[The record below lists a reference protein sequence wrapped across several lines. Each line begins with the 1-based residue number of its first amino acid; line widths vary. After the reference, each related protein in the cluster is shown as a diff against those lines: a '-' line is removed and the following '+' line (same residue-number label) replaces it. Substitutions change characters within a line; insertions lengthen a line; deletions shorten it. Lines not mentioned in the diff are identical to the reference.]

1 MRMKLVA
8 VGRAKA
14 GPERDLCSDYLTR
27 AEAFGRQIGLNPIEL
42 VEVEGANTADE
53 GKAVLRA
60 AGNGLLILLDERSKE
75 LDSWQFV
82 TLVECHRDDGIWSWP
97 LAGPTGTG
105 PTAPGRPP
113 ERGFRPDD
121 LAAHAGSDH
130 GRRTNLPDRDNPVR
144 APLLPS
150 RQSRLRDKIAG
161 RFFVQISYM
170 ERHENF

>member
-82 TLVECHRDDGIWSWP
+82 TLVECHRDDGIRDLV
-97 LAGPTGTG
+97 LAIGGADGHGPDG
-105 PTAPGRPP
+105 ARPP
-113 ERGFRPDD
+113 ARAW
-121 LAAHAGSDH
+121 LSAG
-130 GRRTNLPDRDNPVR
+130 
-144 APLLPS
+144 
-150 RQSRLRDKIAG
+150 
-161 RFFVQISYM
+161 
-170 ERHENF
+170 